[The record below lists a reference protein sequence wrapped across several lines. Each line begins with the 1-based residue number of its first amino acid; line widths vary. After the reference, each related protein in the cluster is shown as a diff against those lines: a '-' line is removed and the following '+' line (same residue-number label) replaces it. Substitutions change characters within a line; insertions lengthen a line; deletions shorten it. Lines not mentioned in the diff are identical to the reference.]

1 MSTMSQKE
9 VSRLRVL
16 EQVGHG
22 TLSQNEAAAVLQ
34 ISARQLR
41 RIQRRYES
49 EGEAA
54 LAHGLRGRVSNRK
67 LDPALV
73 LQAQRF
79 IAKHYTD
86 FGPTLASE
94 MLAEHH
100 GIILSVESVRTLMR
114 SAGLWRARRRRLKP
128 IHPMR
133 ERRPRRGELI
143 QIDGSPHDWFEGR
156 GARCTLLVFIDDA
169 TSELMALRFARAET
183 TTDYLP
189 TLRQYIVEQIG
200 RAHV

>member
-1 MSTMSQKE
+1 MITMSQKE

-16 EQVGHG
+16 EQVAHG

-79 IAKHYTD
+79 IATHYTD

-94 MLAEHH
+94 LFADHP
-100 GIILSVESVRTLMR
+100 GLILSSQTVRTLMR
-114 SAGLWRARRRRLKP
+114 SASLLRARRRRL
-128 IHPMR
+128 
-133 ERRPRRGELI
+133 
-143 QIDGSPHDWFEGR
+143 
-156 GARCTLLVFIDDA
+156 
-169 TSELMALRFARAET
+169 
-183 TTDYLP
+183 
-189 TLRQYIVEQIG
+189 
-200 RAHV
+200 